1 MPLWQEIQDL
11 NEKHSRRQGNVT
23 EMTRRHSSLP
33 NHSHKYEVPP
43 PYDLLGIHMLTL
55 CLPPTT
61 MTKAQEETVEHK
73 MR

>member
-1 MPLWQEIQDL
+1 M
-11 NEKHSRRQGNVT
+11 T

-43 PYDLLGIHMLTL
+43 PYGLLGIHMLTL